1 MQVLKV
7 GRRTIEI
14 TNTSKEMFPKDHITK
29 GDVIDYYSRIAD
41 IMVPHMKNRPITMQ
55 RFPNGIGD
63 EGFYQKDSSDYF
75 PSWIK
80 TVSVKRQT
88 EGSVNYVL
96 CNDAATLVYLANQ
109 LCLTPH
115 LWLSKKDKLDY
126 PDRMIFDLDA
136 AKKDFAAVRKTAFML
151 KDILEELDLVPF
163 VMTTGS
169 RGLHVVVP
177 LKRQH
182 HFDEVRAFAREI
194 AQQLVDAHPR
204 MLTLEVRKEKRRE
217 RIFLDILRNA
227 FAQTGVA
234 PYAIRAKPGA
244 PIATPITWQELKSPT
259 MHAQRYTIKT
269 IFRRLSRSADPWR
282 DIDTHARS
290 ISGGRKKLVKLVP

>member
-14 TNTSKEMFPKDHITK
+14 TNSAKEMFPKDHITK
-29 GDVIDYYSRIAD
+29 EDIIDYYMRVAD
-41 IMVPHMKNRPITMQ
+41 IMVPHMKNRPLTMQ
-55 RFPNGIGD
+55 RFPNGIRD
-63 EGFYQKDSSDYF
+63 EGFYQKDISDYF

-88 EGSVNYVL
+88 EGSVRYVL
-96 CNDAATLVYLANQ
+96 CNDAATLMYLANQ

-115 LWLSKKDKLDY
+115 LWLSKADKLDY

-136 AKKDFAAVRKTAFML
+136 AKKDFPSVRKTAFLL
-151 KDILEELDLVPF
+151 KDILEQLDLVPF

-177 LKRQH
+177 IKRKES
-182 HFDEVRAFAREI
+182 FDEVRVFAREI
-194 AQQLVDAHPR
+194 AQRLVDAHPR
-204 MLTLEVRKEKRRE
+204 MLTLEMRKEKRRG

-227 FAQTGVA
+227 FGQTGVA

-269 IFRRLSRSADPWR
+269 IFRRLSRSVDPWE

-290 ISGGRKKLVKLVP
+290 ISYARKKLGKLVP